1 MNLCFCILD
10 AFWERQHYLSYR
22 SKSRHHWHLFFGGSW
37 HRLDGARGAVQ
48 PKAMSCTPV
57 WWWEHGS
64 KGHPAD
70 ASLLPVTSKAWG
82 VVWAT
87 EHRCTMEQSQCVILN
102 SDYWVTCNRPQKHL
116 QKKHIVLAILIS
128 IYQQSSCSNV
138 NPAIPLFHLPYPIV
152 WKVPLLCY
160 LNISSLSL
168 KQNY

>member
-1 MNLCFCILD
+1 MPSGKDSIIWVTGLNPGITGICFLGE
-10 AFWERQHYLSYR
+10 AGTGWMEH
-22 SKSRHHWHLFFGGSW
+22 GE
-37 HRLDGARGAVQ
+37 

-82 VVWAT
+82 MVWAT

-116 QKKHIVLAILIS
+116 QKRHIALAISIS

-138 NPAIPLFHLPYPIV
+138 NPAIELFHLPYPIV
-152 WKVPLLCY
+152 WKVPLLYY